1 MLALVTGGQGFV
13 GSHLCARLAAHGHGV
28 RVLARPSS
36 ALANLAGVEVDV
48 VRGDVIEPASLPVAV
63 AGCDVVFHVAGALK
77 GLREE
82 DLFRVNADG
91 THNLA
96 AACAAATPRPSRFVY
111 VSSLA
116 AAGPSPGGKT
126 PNTEDMPP
134 RPLTWYGRSKLAGE
148 VAVRSVA
155 GLSWTI
161 VRPPIVFGPRE
172 RDVLGYFR
180 IARRGLLPVVGFSDR
195 FYSLIYVEDLAE
207 GLVRAAE
214 APGAVGQIYFL
225 AGPEVVS
232 WRELGQ
238 LIGGALGVAGRPL
251 RLPERVAA
259 VAGQVADLIAR
270 ARRHPE
276 IFSSQKVLEMLA
288 PAWVCSADKAA
299 RDFGWRAATPLPEA
313 LAMTARWYR
322 EHGWL

>member
-13 GSHLCARLAAHGHGV
+13 GSHLCARLAAKGHRV

-36 ALANLAGVEVDV
+36 ALRNLTGIDVDV
-48 VRGDVIEPASLPVAV
+48 VRADLTEPASLPAAV

-91 THNLA
+91 TQNLA
-96 AACAAATPRPSRFVY
+96 AACAAAAPRASRFVY

-116 AAGPSPGGKT
+116 AAGPSPGGRT
-126 PNTEDMPP
+126 PNTEDMAP

-148 VAVRSVA
+148 DAVRSID

-180 IARRGLLPVVGFSDR
+180 VARRGYLPVVGCADR
-195 FYSLIYVEDLAE
+195 FYSLIYVENLAE
-207 GLVRAAE
+207 GLIRAAE
-214 APGAVGQIYFL
+214 APKAAGQVYFL

-232 WRELGQ
+232 WAELGQ
-238 LIGGALGVAGRPL
+238 LIGSALGVAGRLL
-251 RLPERVAA
+251 RLPEALAA
-259 VAGQVADLIAR
+259 VAGRVADLIAR
-270 ARRHPE
+270 ARGRPE

-313 LAMTARWYR
+313 LGMTARWYR

>member
-13 GSHLCARLAAHGHGV
+13 GSHLCARLVAEGHRV

-36 ALANLAGVEVDV
+36 ELRNLAGIEVDV
-48 VRGDVIEPASLPVAV
+48 VRADVTEPASLPSAV

-77 GLREE
+77 GLTEE
-82 DLFRVNADG
+82 ELFRVNADG
-91 THNLA
+91 TRNLA
-96 AACAAATPRPSRFVY
+96 AASAAAAPRPSRFVY

-116 AAGPSPGGKT
+116 AAGPSPGGRT
-126 PNTEDMPP
+126 PRTEEMPP

-148 VAVRSVA
+148 DAVRSVA

-180 IARRGLLPVVGFSDR
+180 IARRGYLPVVGFSDR
-195 FYSLIYVEDLAE
+195 FYSLIYVENLAE

-214 APGAVGQIYFL
+214 ASASAGQLYFL

-232 WRELGQ
+232 WAELGQ
-238 LIGGALGVAGRPL
+238 LIGAALGVAGHPL
-251 RLPERVAA
+251 RLPEVVAAAAGRVAD
-259 VAGQVADLIAR
+259 VLAR
-270 ARRHPE
+270 VRGRPD

-288 PAWVCSADKAA
+288 PAWVCSAGKAA
-299 RDFGWRAATPLPEA
+299 RDLGWRAATPLPEA

>member
-13 GSHLCARLAAHGHGV
+13 GSHLCARLVAEGHRV

-36 ALANLAGVEVDV
+36 ALRNLAGIEVDV
-48 VRGDVIEPASLPVAV
+48 VRADVTEPASLPSAV
-63 AGCDVVFHVAGALK
+63 AGCDFVFHVAGALK

-91 THNLA
+91 TRNLA
-96 AACAAATPRPSRFVY
+96 AASAAAAPRPSRFVY

-116 AAGPSPGGKT
+116 AAGPSPGGRT
-126 PNTEDMPP
+126 PRTEEMPP

-148 VAVRSVA
+148 DAVRSVP

-180 IARRGLLPVVGFSDR
+180 IARRGYLPVVGFSDR
-195 FYSLIYVEDLAE
+195 FYSLVYVENLAE
-207 GLVRAAE
+207 GLVRTAE
-214 APGAVGQIYFL
+214 ASASAGQVYFL

-232 WRELGQ
+232 WAELGQ
-238 LIGGALGVAGRPL
+238 LISAALGVAGRPL
-251 RLPERVAA
+251 RFPEAVAAAAGRVAD
-259 VAGQVADLIAR
+259 VLAR
-270 ARRHPE
+270 VRRRPD

-288 PAWVCSADKAA
+288 PAWVCSAGKAA

-313 LAMTARWYR
+313 LAMTAHWYR